1 MKKAKKIK
9 KAERDEIFI
18 LLQKRYS
25 IRNIAKALGRSPNTI
40 SYELKNNST
49 NGIYD
54 PGKAEGKARLSL
66 RNRRF
71 QWRKINK
78 EKELKKYIVQGLKDH
93 WNPDEISGRMKEE
106 KKSFYTSKT
115 AIYEWL
121 RTARG
126 NKYCQYLYSER
137 YYKKKRI
144 KKTERVMIPDRVSID
159 MRSMG
164 ALNRSRYGH
173 WEKDAVCSGKK
184 GKGTLAVMQE
194 RKSRYIDAKKVSGFS
209 PKLHNEAIM
218 KMKKDKKILSLTYD
232 NGIENKWHKKLKIPS
247 YFCDPYSSW
256 QKGGVENANKMIR
269 RYLPKKTNLAKISQE
284 YLDEIILKINNK
296 PRKILGYR
304 SSLEVARA
312 SGVLLEILEYPN
324 SGVN

>member
-1 MKKAKKIK
+1 MK
-9 KAERDEIFI
+9 
-18 LLQKRYS
+18 
-25 IRNIAKALGRSPNTI
+25 
-40 SYELKNNST
+40 
-49 NGIYD
+49 
-54 PGKAEGKARLSL
+54 
-66 RNRRF
+66 
-71 QWRKINK
+71 
-78 EKELKKYIVQGLKDH
+78 GLKDH

-312 SGVLLEILEYPN
+312 SGVLLEILECPN

>member
-1 MKKAKKIK
+1 MRKAKKLE

-18 LLQKRYS
+18 LFGKGYS
-25 IRNIAKALGRSPNTI
+25 IRNISRVLGRSPNTV
-40 SYELKNNST
+40 SYEIKNNSV

-54 PGKAEGKARLSL
+54 PRKAESKARVSL

-78 EKELKKYIVQGLKDH
+78 DKELKKYIITGLKDH
-93 WNPDEISGRMKEE
+93 WNPDEISGKMKKE

-126 NKYCQYLYSER
+126 NKYCEYLYSER
-137 YYKKKRI
+137 YYKKKRT
-144 KKTERVMIPDRVSID
+144 KKTERVMIPDKVSID
-159 MRSMG
+159 MRSLG
-164 ALNRSRYGH
+164 VENRSRYGH
-173 WEKDAVCSGKK
+173 WEKDAVCSGKN
-184 GKGTLAVMQE
+184 GSGALAVMQE
-194 RKSRYIDAKKVSGFS
+194 RKSRYIDAVKVSGFS
-209 PKLHNEAIM
+209 PKLHNQAIM
-218 KMKKDKKILSLTYD
+218 EMKKDKKILSLTYD
-232 NGIENKWHKKLKIPS
+232 NGIENKHHQKLGIPS

-269 RYLPKKTNLAKISQE
+269 RYIPKKTNLAKISQE
-284 YLDEIILKINNK
+284 YLNGIILKINNK

-312 SGVLLEILEYPN
+312 SGVLLNILECPN